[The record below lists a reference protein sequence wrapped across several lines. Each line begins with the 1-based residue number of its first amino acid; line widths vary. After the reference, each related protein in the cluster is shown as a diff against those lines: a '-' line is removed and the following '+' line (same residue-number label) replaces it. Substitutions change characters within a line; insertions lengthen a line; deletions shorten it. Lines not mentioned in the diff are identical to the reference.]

1 MDISKTGLWFFLD
14 SMPASET
21 AEFARTGEKLG
32 YSMLWI
38 PEAVGRDPF
47 AHAAY
52 MLTKTERLVVSTGIA
67 NIYARDPLTMLAGAN
82 TVAELSGGRF
92 ILAVGVSHQHLVAG
106 LRGHDYS
113 KPYSYMKE
121 YLTKM
126 KASMYRAVPPKEPVP
141 IMIAALH
148 PKMLELAATETQ
160 GTHTYFTT
168 PEHTAKFRAAIGPKP
183 WICAAQAVILETD
196 ADKARTAAR
205 NYMAIYLRA
214 PNYVRSVKNIG
225 FTDEDVANGGSDRLV
240 DSIVAWGTAEKI
252 QERID
257 AHRKAG
263 ATHVCILPIRAD
275 GKPLPDMKAV
285 EALAPH

>member
-1 MDISKTGLWFFLD
+1 MDIKKTGLWFFLD
-14 SMPASET
+14 SMSAPET

-32 YSMLWI
+32 YSALWI

-52 MLTKTERLVVSTGIA
+52 LLSKTERLIVSTGIA
-67 NIYARDPLTMLAGAN
+67 NIYARDPLTMSAGAK
-82 TVAELSGGRF
+82 TCAELSDGRF
-92 ILAVGVSHQHLVAG
+92 MLAIGVSHQHLVAG

-121 YLTKM
+121 YLPKLKT
-126 KASMYRAVPPKEPVP
+126 AMYRAVPPKEDPP
-141 IMIAALH
+141 LLIAALH
-148 PKMLELAATETQ
+148 PRMLALAAAESN

-168 PEHTAKFRAAIGPKP
+168 PEHTAKFRAQIGPKP

-196 ADKARTAAR
+196 ATKARAAAR

-214 PNYVRSVKNIG
+214 PNYIRSLKNVG
-225 FTDEDVANGGSDRLV
+225 FTDEDIANGGSDRLV
-240 DSIVAWGTAEKI
+240 DAIVAWGSADKI
-252 QERID
+252 QERIE

-263 ATHVCILPIRAD
+263 ATHVCIIPVRAD
-275 GKPLPDMKAV
+275 GKPLPDPKAV